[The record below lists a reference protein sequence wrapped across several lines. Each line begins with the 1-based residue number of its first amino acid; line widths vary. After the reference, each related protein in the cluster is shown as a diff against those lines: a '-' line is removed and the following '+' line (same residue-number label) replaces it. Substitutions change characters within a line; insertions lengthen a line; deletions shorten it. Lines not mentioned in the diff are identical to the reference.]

1 MRSGW
6 EPDARWLW
14 FDGGPFGY
22 GHQHEDKLE
31 IMVEAYGKA
40 FLVDPGNFTYER
52 SKWRSYFIDS
62 LSHNVVLVDGQ
73 PQRRRGRPRSEY
85 VVKEPLPHVW
95 ESGAKS
101 DYVEATFDEDFGGD
115 VKRGVRH
122 TRAVL
127 FVKPD
132 FWVVLDRLAADDG
145 KEHTYDALFHFD
157 CPVTAEGVRLV
168 TQNGDEPN
176 LTVAARPDPGVSLK
190 IVKGQQEP
198 VQGWLVEPGI
208 ASVRPAPVGVYTA
221 RGKTTHLLYVLAPA
235 AKGAKDPVRS
245 VEGLGGDPAAARVTM
260 TDGRV
265 YEVRFQ
271 LGKPA
276 GWRQV
281 R

>member
-1 MRSGW
+1 
-6 EPDARWLW
+6 
-14 FDGGPFGY
+14 
-22 GHQHEDKLE
+22 
-31 IMVEAYGKA
+31 
-40 FLVDPGNFTYER
+40 
-52 SKWRSYFIDS
+52 
-62 LSHNVVLVDGQ
+62 VVLVDGQ